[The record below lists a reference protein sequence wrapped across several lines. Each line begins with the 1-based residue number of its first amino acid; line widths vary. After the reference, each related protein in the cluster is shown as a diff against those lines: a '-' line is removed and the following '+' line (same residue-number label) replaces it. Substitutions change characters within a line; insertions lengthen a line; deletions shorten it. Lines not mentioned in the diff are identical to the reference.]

1 MNEGHR
7 VLPLWWQLLTHC
19 YCVTLITVDW
29 VFADITYCNRHY
41 TVLVSFMSVCGSGL
55 KPDVEAFFLYCVTM
69 SMVSL
74 SAVSLAFLI
83 SASVGSFAMA
93 NILIALPY
101 VVMMVR
107 LSERKIYGHV
117 DSLLFSKK
125 ENKQKKKHLLHF
137 LIGSVHFSNI

>member
-1 MNEGHR
+1 M
-7 VLPLWWQLLTHC
+7 
-19 YCVTLITVDW
+19 
-29 VFADITYCNRHY
+29 
-41 TVLVSFMSVCGSGL
+41 SFLSVCGSGL

-101 VVMMVR
+101 VVMMVS
-107 LSERKIYGHV
+107 LAERKIYGHV
-117 DSLLFSKK
+117 DCLLCSKK
-125 ENKQKKKHLLHF
+125 ENKQKKHLLHF
-137 LIGSVHFSNI
+137 LIGSVHIFYI